1 MAGRER
7 GPEPA
12 GAGRPAQGLTLTGQG
27 IKCENRMQSGRLY
40 RKSRSL
46 SRLRMRR
53 GGREFFWI
61 GKFHREI
68 HFPPNA
74 SSCRGEHRPP
84 MYKSRKDPSAA
95 VKMDF
100 PENLVNVKKNLDKE
114 GNISH
119 WKMAQKCRIGGMGQC
134 GRKSV
139 SRQCRDVARQQTS
152 VKGHKNFSGC
162 MPGKFFVFAALTL
175 DPG

>member
-1 MAGRER
+1 MPPSRRHGGSFITKKKAGES
-7 GPEPA
+7 G
-12 GAGRPAQGLTLTGQG
+12 TLRHYSSG
-27 IKCENRMQSGRLY
+27 I
-40 RKSRSL
+40 
-46 SRLRMRR
+46 
-53 GGREFFWI
+53 W
-61 GKFHREI
+61 
-68 HFPPNA
+68 
-74 SSCRGEHRPP
+74 
-84 MYKSRKDPSAA
+84 
-95 VKMDF
+95 
-100 PENLVNVKKNLDKE
+100 VNVKKNLDKE

-134 GRKSV
+134 GRKAV

>member
-1 MAGRER
+1 MV
-7 GPEPA
+7 
-12 GAGRPAQGLTLTGQG
+12 
-27 IKCENRMQSGRLY
+27 
-40 RKSRSL
+40 
-46 SRLRMRR
+46 
-53 GGREFFWI
+53 
-61 GKFHREI
+61 
-68 HFPPNA
+68 PP
-74 SSCRGEHRPP
+74 
-84 MYKSRKDPSAA
+84 
-95 VKMDF
+95 
-100 PENLVNVKKNLDKE
+100 VNVKKNLDKE

-134 GRKSV
+134 GRKAV

>member
-27 IKCENRMQSGRLY
+27 AKHAERPAVPQSWP
-40 RKSRSL
+40 L

>member
-1 MAGRER
+1 MYQQP
-7 GPEPA
+7 GPV
-12 GAGRPAQGLTLTGQG
+12 GSQLTSKIIFGNNQNFSIT
-27 IKCENRMQSGRLY
+27 IVTDFRY
-40 RKSRSL
+40 
-46 SRLRMRR
+46 
-53 GGREFFWI
+53 
-61 GKFHREI
+61 
-68 HFPPNA
+68 P
-74 SSCRGEHRPP
+74 
-84 MYKSRKDPSAA
+84 YKIFVIR
-95 VKMDF
+95 
-100 PENLVNVKKNLDKE
+100 VNVKKNLDKE

-134 GRKSV
+134 GRKAV

>member
-27 IKCENRMQSGRLY
+27 AKHAERPAVPQSRP
-40 RKSRSL
+40 L

-134 GRKSV
+134 GRKAV
-139 SRQCRDVARQQTS
+139 SRHCRDVARQQTS